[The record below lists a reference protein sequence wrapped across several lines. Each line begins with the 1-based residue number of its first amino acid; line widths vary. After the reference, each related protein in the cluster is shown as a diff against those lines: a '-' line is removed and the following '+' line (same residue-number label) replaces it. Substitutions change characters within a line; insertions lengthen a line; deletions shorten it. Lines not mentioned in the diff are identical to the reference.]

1 MDLYQAA
8 APKPKAEKKK
18 EKVKLAQDEPLADP
32 LAEKLR
38 QQRYSPISVVLL
50 VIVA

>member
-1 MDLYQAA
+1 LDVYQAA

-18 EKVKLAQDEPLADP
+18 EKVKPAQDEPLADP

-38 QQRYSPISVVLL
+38 QQRYLSTSSQEST
-50 VIVA
+50 